1 MTHVSAT
8 VPLRT
13 TLPRAARVL
22 VREAS
27 SVLGDE
33 VGVELRRGPAIR
45 QRVTVDLRGPELG
58 GDASRWALSWEPVGH
73 TVVLPA
79 FSGSL
84 EIREDEDGTT
94 SLQVAGSYRPPLGLV
109 GVIVDGAI
117 GHRVAEVSIE
127 HFTAAVG
134 RRLDQAAQRGD
145 GRRWRGPEPAPDL
158 RPV

>member
-1 MTHVSAT
+1 MTHVRAS

-13 TLPRAARVL
+13 TLPHATRVL
-22 VREAS
+22 ARGAS

-45 QRVTVDLRGPELG
+45 QRVAVDLGEAVPT
-58 GDASRWALSWEPVGH
+58 GDASRWALSWEPIGH

-84 EIREDEDGTT
+84 EIRELEDGTT
-94 SLQVAGSYRPPLGLV
+94 SLEVAGSYRPPLGLV

-117 GHRVAEVSIE
+117 GHRVAEISIE
-127 HFTAAVG
+127 HFAAGVA
-134 RRLDQAAQRGD
+134 RRLDHAAVQRD
-145 GRRWRGPEPAPDL
+145 GRNWRGPELAPDL
-158 RPV
+158 RRV